1 MVKVADFV
9 VDIILTTP
17 LIGIGAQR
25 SSRLKTAKNAIRL
38 LREFSQGSP
47 KLGVSELA
55 RRLQSDRATVHRMLR
70 TLYEEKMIDQESDT
84 RLYRLGSGVLE
95 LAQAFLRQNGIAELA
110 KPELEH
116 LRDETGETVALQ
128 VLDGKEAVCVA
139 TAESR
144 HSVRVAYQIGE
155 RMPLH
160 CTSSGLLFLAGMNPT
175 TRKSV
180 LSGKLRKYTSK
191 TLVDPAKI
199 SQFLDASQRTGV
211 FAADETYH
219 DGTRTISAPVADATG
234 ATIAA
239 VTIAGPVQ
247 RVSSKMLVS
256 LRAPLRRSA
265 AAISARIGHSSSP
278 GATETRA

>member
-1 MVKVADFV
+1 
-9 VDIILTTP
+9 
-17 LIGIGAQR
+17 
-25 SSRLKTAKNAIRL
+25 
-38 LREFSQGSP
+38 
-47 KLGVSELA
+47 
-55 RRLQSDRATVHRMLR
+55 
-70 TLYEEKMIDQESDT
+70 
-84 RLYRLGSGVLE
+84 
-95 LAQAFLRQNGIAELA
+95 
-110 KPELEH
+110 
-116 LRDETGETVALQ
+116 
-128 VLDGKEAVCVA
+128 
-139 TAESR
+139 
-144 HSVRVAYQIGE
+144 
-155 RMPLH
+155 MPLH

>member
-1 MVKVADFV
+1 
-9 VDIILTTP
+9 
-17 LIGIGAQR
+17 
-25 SSRLKTAKNAIRL
+25 
-38 LREFSQGSP
+38 
-47 KLGVSELA
+47 
-55 RRLQSDRATVHRMLR
+55 
-70 TLYEEKMIDQESDT
+70 
-84 RLYRLGSGVLE
+84 
-95 LAQAFLRQNGIAELA
+95 
-110 KPELEH
+110 LEH
-116 LRDETGETVALQ
+116 LRDESGETVALQ

-160 CTSSGLLFLAGMNPT
+160 CTSSGLLFLADMDPT
-175 TRKSV
+175 TRKSA

-191 TLVDPAKI
+191 TLVDAAGIVK
-199 SQFLDASQRTGV
+199 FLDASRRTGV
-211 FAADETYH
+211 FTADETYH

-247 RVSSKMLVS
+247 RVSSKMLIS

-265 AAISARIGHSSSP
+265 AAISARIGHSSSSVVSE
-278 GATETRA
+278 ART